1 MNKSKQEKLKAFSYY
16 LPTIIGIALLSLVL
30 FIHFSGILEKGKET
44 VFTSS
49 TLVDAVDIAELSTA
63 KFVYNGIAEKHKT
76 NKNGEELEAVLWRV
90 RYHGTVKAGI
100 ENMSDIRFEIDN
112 ENKTVKPI
120 LPEIVITSD
129 PVEQES
135 LSFMPSKVNTTIGD
149 ALMLCKTDMNQE
161 AQSSP
166 ELKETAEA
174 QLKTAVEALIFP
186 IVNANGYSV
195 VWDEES

>member
-1 MNKSKQEKLKAFSYY
+1 MINQKKKPKAFPYY
-16 LPTIIGIALLSLVL
+16 LPTVMGIVLLALVV

-63 KFVYNGIAEKHKT
+63 EFVYNGIAEKHKT

-100 ENMSDIRFEIDN
+100 ENMSDIIFEIDN

-120 LPEIVITSD
+120 LPEIVITAD
-129 PVEQES
+129 PVEKES

-149 ALMLCKTDMNQE
+149 ALMLCKTDMKQE

-166 ELKETAEA
+166 ELMETAKA
-174 QLKTAVEALIFP
+174 QLKTTVEALIYP

-195 VWDEES
+195 IWDDEI